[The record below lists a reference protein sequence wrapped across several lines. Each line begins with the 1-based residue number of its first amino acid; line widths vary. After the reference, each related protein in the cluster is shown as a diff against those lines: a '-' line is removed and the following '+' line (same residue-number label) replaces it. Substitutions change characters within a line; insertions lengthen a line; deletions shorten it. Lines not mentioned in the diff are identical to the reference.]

1 MLFVSYILTNFVKT
15 IGGRQ
20 MAIAIKTIPVLTG
33 AAAERFNKLTEE
45 DCSKSRTVIPV
56 GMTDA
61 IKHMMARSRKLSIK

>member
-1 MLFVSYILTNFVKT
+1 
-15 IGGRQ
+15 